1 MNGAAWF
8 LRAVAPAIG
17 ILAAAVSVRGDEP
30 LQTIKA
36 QGVSFEAP
44 KTWKSD
50 PPSSR
55 MRLAQLKVEPIEG
68 DAFAAELIV
77 YAFPGGAGT
86 IDDNIKRWQNQFK
99 DKSDNVPKPDV
110 KKVKCK
116 NIEATRVETS
126 GRYHPAQFGGKP
138 EPDRDDAR
146 LLGAIVVTDRV
157 SYFLKMVG
165 PDKTMN
171 KLRPEF
177 DALLA
182 TLSVK
187 DE

>member
-8 LRAVAPAIG
+8 RRAVAPAIG
-17 ILAAAVSVRGDEP
+17 IVAALVAVGGDEP
-30 LQTIKA
+30 VRTIEA
-36 QGVSFEAP
+36 QGMTFEVP
-44 KTWKSD
+44 KAWKSGT
-50 PPSSR
+50 PSSR
-55 MRLAQLKVEPIEG
+55 MRLAELKVEPVEG
-68 DAFAAELIV
+68 DDFPAELVV
-77 YAFPGGAGT
+77 YAFPGGAGSV
-86 IDDNIKRWQNQFK
+86 DDNIKRWQNQFK
-99 DKSDNVPKPDV
+99 DKTDNVPKADV

-126 GRYHPAQFGGKP
+126 GRYHPAQFGGKA
-138 EPDRDDAR
+138 EPDRDSAR
-146 LLGAIVVTDRV
+146 LLGAIIVTNRV

-171 KLRPEF
+171 KLKPEF